1 MVEEGGGRGGGGG
14 RREVVWMG
22 CGMEVT
28 SRLTV
33 HNLTHHTP
41 HPLTQAFRHCGAGE
55 GEATKTDTCHTG
67 STGCD

>member
-1 MVEEGGGRGGGGG
+1 
-14 RREVVWMG
+14 MG
-22 CGMEVT
+22 CGMEIT
-28 SRLTV
+28 SRLIV

-55 GEATKTDTCHTG
+55 GEATKADTCHTG